1 MIREKILPPDHPD
14 TTAALDDLA
23 VALQTK
29 GRYAEA
35 EPLHRR
41 ALAIREKALGSDHP
55 SVAHSLNNLVLL
67 YYTQGRTA
75 EAEPLLL
82 RALAISEKA
91 LGPDHPLVANSLNS
105 LAGFYHIQGRTAEAE
120 PLYQR
125 ALAIWKKA
133 LGPDHPKVAAS
144 LNNLAELY
152 RDQGRYAEAE
162 PLLQRA
168 LAIREKALGPDHPD
182 VAASL
187 NSLAGFYYD
196 QGRTADAE
204 PLYRR
209 AVAIVQ
215 KTDTPAELLLYS
227 RNLGRFLVERGQLR
241 EALPHYRTAADALDR
256 LFGQTRGLSE
266 EARLTFLGRYAYVYR
281 EFLDLLLKL
290 HEQDLKAGYD
300 REFLAVASRNQSRIF
315 SELLRQG
322 DVNRL
327 AADPAF
333 VALKERR
340 ESLLTQLA
348 GLREKRATLP
358 VTAPNADGQKA
369 ELEQRLAALTAE
381 LTGVDERLWRDYPR
395 FMELL
400 AIPRPVT
407 VEQLQT
413 ELLRPGEVLLSVAL
427 LPERTVVMAVS
438 RDRFT
443 FQVAPLTAAEIGQ
456 RVAAIRAGL
465 TPLSQD
471 DPLAALERLDPADL
485 YTLYHGLI
493 APVEPALKDAQ
504 HILVVADGPL
514 YSLPL
519 ELLITDHDATRQSA
533 FRAARSKATG
543 RPNRPALLSEYAG
556 LPYLADR
563 YAFRY
568 LPSLAALASQRR
580 YPKPTVPTTR
590 PLVAFADPVFD
601 PQDAAIAS
609 TRGYTPAT
617 QQTLARL
624 TRSGAAAGPLARLPE
639 TADEARALAATV
651 PGDARLYLRQDAQ
664 ERTVKDLSRA
674 GDLKGLRYLLFATHG
689 LLAGEFRLPEPP
701 PDPKALLDSARRAVP
716 TEKLGQPAL
725 ALTLAP
731 ALPNEDGFLTLK
743 DVIEDLDLDT
753 DLVILSACNTAG
765 DSTKTTTGEGF
776 AGLTRAFL
784 FAGARHLWV
793 SHWPVE
799 SAAARDLTT
808 AAVRAREAGQT
819 DPAAAL
825 AQAQATVRASVVPF
839 GSDPTTGLPR
849 HLARA
854 HPFFWAPFVTVG
866 D

>member
-1 MIREKILPPDHPD
+1 MLKVVLPGPINFRDVPYLSIEEKIF
-14 TTAALDDLA
+14 
-23 VALQTK
+23 
-29 GRYAEA
+29 
-35 EPLHRR
+35 
-41 ALAIREKALGSDHP
+41 GSDHP
-55 SVAHSLNNLVLL
+55 RTAGSLNALAGILEA
-67 YYTQGRTA
+67 QGRTA
-75 EAEPLLL
+75 E
-82 RALAISEKA
+82 
-91 LGPDHPLVANSLNS
+91 
-105 LAGFYHIQGRTAEAE
+105 T
-120 PLYQR
+120 
-125 ALAIWKKA
+125 
-133 LGPDHPKVAAS
+133 
-144 LNNLAELY
+144 
-152 RDQGRYAEAE
+152 
-162 PLLQRA
+162 
-168 LAIREKALGPDHPD
+168 
-182 VAASL
+182 
-187 NSLAGFYYD
+187 
-196 QGRTADAE
+196 E

-215 KTDTPAELLLYS
+215 KTDTPAELLRYS
-227 RNLGRFLVERGQLR
+227 RNLGSFLVQRGQLR
-241 EALPHYRTAADALDR
+241 DALPHYRTAADALDR
-256 LFGQTRGLSE
+256 LFANTRGLPE
-266 EARLTFLGRYAYVYR
+266 EARLTFLGQYAYVYR
-281 EFLDLLLKL
+281 EFLDLLLRL
-290 HEQDLKAGYD
+290 HEQDAQAGFD

-333 VALKERR
+333 VQLKEQRQT
-340 ESLLTQLA
+340 LLAQLA
-348 GLREKRATLP
+348 TLREKSATLP
-358 VTAPNADGQKA
+358 ITAPNADGQKA
-369 ELEQRLAALTAE
+369 DLQTRIDALTAE
-381 LTGVDERLWRDYPR
+381 LTPLEDRLWRDYPR
-395 FMELL
+395 YMELL

-407 VEQLQT
+407 VEQLQR
-413 ELLRPGEVLLSVAL
+413 ELLRPGEVLLSVVL
-427 LPERTVVMAVS
+427 LPERTVVLAVS
-438 RDRFT
+438 RARFT

-465 TPLSQD
+465 TPPPQG
-471 DPLAALERLDPADL
+471 DPLAALERLDPTDL
-485 YTLYHGLI
+485 YALYHGLI

-519 ELLITDHDATRQSA
+519 ELLITDHDATQQSA
-533 FRAARSKATG
+533 FRAARGKATG

-590 PLVAFADPVFD
+590 PLVTFADPVFD
-601 PQDAAIAS
+601 PQDAAALAA
-609 TRGYTPAT
+609 TRSYTPAT
-617 QQTLARL
+617 QQTLALL
-624 TRSGAAAGPLARLPE
+624 TRSGAAGSLARLPD

-701 PDPKALLDSARRAVP
+701 PDPKALLDPDRRPAP

-731 ALPNEDGFLTLK
+731 ALPDEDGFLTLK

-825 AQAQATVRASVVPF
+825 AQAQATPSAPASSRSVQIPRAYPVTSLAPIPSSGPPSSPSGIEKRWARDKSRGFVRPCPTGFSNNFSFRNSNNLTYEKPVIGIEPMLEWEKSRGQNLPPSAAPLSILLDAVGGLEDWESAQSLLQIGPKGAGSLPF
-839 GSDPTTGLPR
+839 RNGIQTPYPAALV
-849 HLARA
+849 L
-854 HPFFWAPFVTVG
+854 
-866 D
+866 